1 MHRLFSTS
9 PLAVLVLLYGG
20 STAYGQS
27 TSSSQPSS
35 SQQKPAADPDE
46 RICEDVTQTGSRL
59 ATKRFCATRAEWE
72 DKKRQDREAVE
83 KAQMSPCV
91 LTHNGSGGKPGC

>member
-1 MHRLFSTS
+1 MSRLITAAQMAAVALLAAAPVANAQS
-9 PLAVLVLLYGG
+9 PN
-20 STAYGQS
+20 
-27 TSSSQPSS
+27 P
-35 SQQKPAADPDE
+35 SQQKPAADPNE

-72 DKKRQDREAVE
+72 DKKRQDKEAVE

>member
-1 MHRLFSTS
+1 MSRLITAAQMAAVALLAAAPVVNAQS
-9 PLAVLVLLYGG
+9 PN
-20 STAYGQS
+20 
-27 TSSSQPSS
+27 P
-35 SQQKPAADPDE
+35 SQQKPAADPNE

-72 DKKRQDREAVE
+72 DKKRQDKEAVE